1 MSRRC
6 CLLLGLAQLLL
17 GKSSADWAATDC
29 VHLAHDPQN
38 MAHPCPPWA
47 HGRYNRK
54 EGATEGGRGV
64 WSRTAAL
71 VPDWGEL
78 VKRLFA
84 LCFACSG
91 AALRGRRCCRL
102 R

>member
-1 MSRRC
+1 
-6 CLLLGLAQLLL
+6 
-17 GKSSADWAATDC
+17 
-29 VHLAHDPQN
+29 
-38 MAHPCPPWA
+38 MANPCPPWA

-78 VKRLFA
+78 VGQPFA

-91 AALRGRRCCRL
+91 AALRGRGALLPL